1 MSNANSAHARNKT
14 ISNGTVESSTQIA
27 ITKKPDN
34 GKTIR
39 SPYAAIG
46 QDVVWYVSGSI
57 DGGRHEELSLENRA
71 VAVFGGDVVVSGSL
85 RVEGGELAGSFN
97 FDCDV
102 LELTG
107 SLEVQGNGVFTTG
120 ITGSITR
127 LPDGSSFMTAGG
139 GITILTASN
148 GQVSI
153 STPTIE
159 WNERLGYGDGTTHV
173 FDLDYEPNNPQTIM
187 IFVNGVLQERD
198 EGTADFSVDG
208 ATVTFNYVP
217 PPGSKITATYARK

>member
-1 MSNANSAHARNKT
+1 MSTADFAHKRNKEAA
-14 ISNGTVESSTQIA
+14 NGTIESSTQVA
-27 ITKKPDN
+27 ITRKPET
-34 GKTIR
+34 GKMIR

-57 DGGRHEELSLENRA
+57 DSKDTGVSLENRA

-107 SLEVQGNGVFTTG
+107 SIEVQGNGVFTTG
-120 ITGSITR
+120 ITGSLTT
-127 LPDGSSFMTAGG
+127 LPSGDSFLAGSG
-139 GITILTASN
+139 GINIVTSSS
-148 GQVSI
+148 GQVVI
-153 STPTIE
+153 STDVIE
-159 WNERLGYGDGTTHV
+159 WNERLGYGDGATHI
-173 FDLDYEPNNPQTIM
+173 FGLNYQPSNPVAIM

-198 EGTADFSVDG
+198 EGTADFSLSG
-208 ATVTFNYVP
+208 STVTFNYVP
-217 PPGSKITATYARK
+217 PPGSKITATYSRR